1 MAAVSIC
8 LEWYAQGVYK
18 YGDHLKQIQIIRVC
32 IIIYIILATAH
43 WLTVQYYKTD
53 KNNSKLYRSQIRV
66 ILLGYNKYYCA
77 WDGRIDLRKLKIAIN
92 SPQVSTINIV
102 IAENWPAA

>member
-1 MAAVSIC
+1 
-8 LEWYAQGVYK
+8 
-18 YGDHLKQIQIIRVC
+18 
-32 IIIYIILATAH
+32 
-43 WLTVQYYKTD
+43 
-53 KNNSKLYRSQIRV
+53 V